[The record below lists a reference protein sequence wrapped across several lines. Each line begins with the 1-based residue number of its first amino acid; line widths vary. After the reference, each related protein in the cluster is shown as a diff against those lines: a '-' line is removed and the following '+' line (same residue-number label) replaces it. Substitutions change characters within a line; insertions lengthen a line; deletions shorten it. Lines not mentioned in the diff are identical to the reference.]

1 MPRTKR
7 LSDRHPAWML
17 WLMLAADA
25 PQTGLSEAD
34 ARAEIQRLF
43 PSLAPELDSALANM
57 GDLDAMGSRES
68 ALEHALRLDEED
80 RAAERAQGGGGSF
93 APSGQSGDGNG
104 GDFTAQLRS
113 ELLAGR
119 KAITREVGP

>member
-7 LSDRHPAWML
+7 LSDRHPAWL
-17 WLMLAADA
+17 IWLMLASDA
-25 PQTGLSEAD
+25 PTTGLSEAD

-43 PSLAPELDSALANM
+43 PSLAPELDSALANL

-68 ALEHALRLDEED
+68 ALEHALRLDDED

-93 APSGQSGDGNG
+93 APSGQSGTGNG
-104 GDFTAQLRS
+104 GDFTAQLRR
-113 ELLAGR
+113 ELTAKR
-119 KAITREVGP
+119 QTATREVGP